1 MRYVVFL
8 FACTMMFLT
17 GCRTGT
23 VIFTGD
29 IDQQAKR
36 TAETVREICQYPSYS
51 PDRQW
56 VERYRTI
63 IAALIINR
71 SAIEQSEDYRVRL
84 INVLTSTGIPIDFA
98 DRITKVILYGYMQ
111 QGAKSEFGYYLH
123 RLLFHLDKRQVFYDP
138 YSDVVFL
145 SAEPKTNTK

>member
-1 MRYVVFL
+1 
-8 FACTMMFLT
+8 MMFLT

-51 PDRQW
+51 PDHQW

-84 INVLTSTGIPIDFA
+84 T
-98 DRITKVILYGYMQ
+98 
-111 QGAKSEFGYYLH
+111 
-123 RLLFHLDKRQVFYDP
+123 
-138 YSDVVFL
+138 VVQRSPFP
-145 SAEPKTNTK
+145 SGEGS

>member
-29 IDQQAKR
+29 VDQQAKR

-51 PDRQW
+51 PDHQ
-56 VERYRTI
+56 
-63 IAALIINR
+63 
-71 SAIEQSEDYRVRL
+71 
-84 INVLTSTGIPIDFA
+84 
-98 DRITKVILYGYMQ
+98 
-111 QGAKSEFGYYLH
+111 
-123 RLLFHLDKRQVFYDP
+123 
-138 YSDVVFL
+138 
-145 SAEPKTNTK
+145 